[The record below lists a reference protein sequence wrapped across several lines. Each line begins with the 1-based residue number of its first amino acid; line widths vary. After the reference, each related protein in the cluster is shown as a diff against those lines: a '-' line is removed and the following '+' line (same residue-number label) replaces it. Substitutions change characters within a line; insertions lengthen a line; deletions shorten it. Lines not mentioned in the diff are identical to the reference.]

1 MAIFIQIGL
10 SIIPILKCFSLN
22 NIMPG
27 TTLCGLASYP
37 KQNKSY
43 FIINQSPKL
52 ESMMG
57 ELVYNGRFV
66 PP

>member
-1 MAIFIQIGL
+1 
-10 SIIPILKCFSLN
+10 
-22 NIMPG
+22 MPG
-27 TTLCGLASYP
+27 TTLCGRASYP
-37 KQNKSY
+37 CQNKSY
-43 FIINQSPKL
+43 LIINQSPKL